1 MSRNRI
7 FLFLHTFCQNL
18 LIKQVVRTKI
28 QQVICKIFLYL
39 FNCGFYSVQAHKP
52 FYEPELNFSV
62 KTANM
67 ESSILLS
74 DSVINFLSHTIFWT
88 KFEIAQSTSGSF
100 TQSITIKSR
109 HTQIGSG
116 SPLEKLKPVQ

>member
-7 FLFLHTFCQNL
+7 FLFLHTFCQNM

-28 QQVICKIFLYL
+28 QQVICKIYLYL
-39 FNCGFYSVQAHKP
+39 FNCRFYSVPAHKP

-62 KTANM
+62 KTTKM
-67 ESSILLS
+67 EFLILFS
-74 DSVINFLSHTIFWT
+74 YSVINFLSHTIFWT

-100 TQSITIKSR
+100 TQTITIKFSILVQSAP
-109 HTQIGSG
+109 HLHSG
-116 SPLEKLKPVQ
+116 N